1 MNQAE
6 RLRFRKGDLLAI
18 VLVLALAVLV
28 MVCFLSGKK
37 ASSGEAVIHL
47 DGEKIQTVDL
57 TENQT
62 FVVEGRY
69 RNEITVSDGEISVTD
84 SNCPGQDCV
93 HSGSISTQG
102 RILVCLPNG
111 LEIRITS
118 AEEDVDFVVR

>member
-18 VLVLALAVLV
+18 ALVALLAVLV
-28 MVCFLSGKK
+28 FVCFLSGKNEP
-37 ASSGEAVIHL
+37 SGVAVVYL

-57 TENQT
+57 MQDQT
-62 FVVEGRY
+62 FTVEGRY
-69 RNEITVSDGEISVTD
+69 RNQITVSDGAISVTD
-84 SNCPGQDCV
+84 ADCPGQDCV

-118 AEEDVDFVVR
+118 AGEDVDFVVR